1 MQDSFTI
8 EQRGDCL
15 RLAGELDDQCA
26 AATAETVRRLTGGDP
41 TGPFD
46 LDLSDVTF
54 IDSVGLR
61 ELLRLRQRVP
71 MLRIVAVNTRIQRV
85 FEITGTAELLL
96 D

>member
-1 MQDSFTI
+1 MQPLSI
-8 EQRGDCL
+8 EQRGDGL
-15 RLAGELDDQCA
+15 RMSGELADRSAVATAATIRRLAG
-26 AATAETVRRLTGGDP
+26 VDP
-41 TGPFD
+41 TAPFD

-71 MLRIVAVNTRIQRV
+71 MLRIVAVNTRIQRL